1 MDTFPICHLRE
12 TSLVKKNLWFLQPLE
27 MRATGAGLGILGGL
41 AWVELCDRELW
52 VGYPPGVPHKLM
64 GRVSEPHLSWLT
76 HSHPY

>member
-52 VGYPPGVPHKLM
+52 VG
-64 GRVSEPHLSWLT
+64 
-76 HSHPY
+76 